1 MTQPVPDDNIVSQ
14 QQLKSLGIELPDDQL
29 QALLRHVNERI
40 STLISE
46 EIVDSLD
53 GQQIEQF
60 VAMQQNNA
68 SPQEME
74 QWLQQ
79 QVPEYSQIIEDNVAI
94 VLGEVVEDI
103 DNLAPNDPEDSK

>member
-1 MTQPVPDDNIVSQ
+1 
-14 QQLKSLGIELPDDQL
+14 
-29 QALLRHVNERI
+29 
-40 STLISE
+40 
-46 EIVDSLD
+46 
-53 GQQIEQF
+53 
-60 VAMQQNNA
+60 MQQNNA